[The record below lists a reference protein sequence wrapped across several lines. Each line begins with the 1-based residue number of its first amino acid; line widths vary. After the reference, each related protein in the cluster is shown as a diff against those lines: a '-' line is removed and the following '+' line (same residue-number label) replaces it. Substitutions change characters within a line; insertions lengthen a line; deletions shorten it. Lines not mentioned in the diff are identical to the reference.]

1 MRLPRGRYGRG
12 TRHFPA
18 LLTKNL
24 GVDKQ
29 VVDMMRPLFNAG
41 VRPYRFAKF
50 LLELHTKEHHH
61 ACLAHEHEISARRVA
76 NADCDA
82 APLSDFADK
91 ARWAGLVPS
100 GKYLS
105 AVYKEYSQSIKPHMN
120 AEVKKRGARR
130 CLDAASHQPLSPPL
144 SPPLPRMRRDSE
156 SRTRAYAD
164 GRLHWDVSYKEPKH
178 LCQYHGKALYKGLVT
193 ATNEVGE
200 VTLTLTLTADPNR

>member
-1 MRLPRGRYGRG
+1 MCPPRGRYGRG

-24 GVDKQ
+24 GVDKLI
-29 VVDMMRPLFNAG
+29 VDMMRPLFNAG
-41 VRPYRFAKF
+41 VRPERFAKF

-91 ARWAGLVPS
+91 ARYAGLVPS

-105 AVYKEYSQSIKPHMN
+105 AVYKEYSQSIKPHLN

-130 CLDAASHQPLSPPL
+130 YLDAASLSPHL
-144 SPPLPRMRRDSE
+144 SPHLCLACAATQSLAPAPMSMAGCTGTC
-156 SRTRAYAD
+156 RTRSPSTCA
-164 GRLHWDVSYKEPKH
+164 ST
-178 LCQYHGKALYKGLVT
+178 T
-193 ATNEVGE
+193 ARHCTRASSPRP
-200 VTLTLTLTADPNR
+200 TRSAR